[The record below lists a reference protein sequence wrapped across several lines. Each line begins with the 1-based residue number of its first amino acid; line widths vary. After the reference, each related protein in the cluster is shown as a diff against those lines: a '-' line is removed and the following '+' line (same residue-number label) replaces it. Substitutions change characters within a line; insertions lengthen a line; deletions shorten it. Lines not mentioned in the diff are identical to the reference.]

1 MSPELLS
8 QALDLLHAAG
18 LAVEKDGRWYLH
30 PNARRLDGDELDRVL
45 EKVSSG
51 RMTLEDLAAYVCPS
65 GLSN

>member
-18 LAVEKDGRWYLH
+18 LAVQKDGRWYLH

-51 RMTLEDLAAYVCPS
+51 RMTLEDLAAYVRPS
-65 GLSN
+65 GLPN